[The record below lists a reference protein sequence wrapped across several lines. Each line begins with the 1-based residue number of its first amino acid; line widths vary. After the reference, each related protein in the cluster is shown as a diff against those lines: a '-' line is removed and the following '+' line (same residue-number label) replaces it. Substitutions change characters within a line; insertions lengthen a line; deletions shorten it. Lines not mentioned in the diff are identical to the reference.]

1 MTAKFGC
8 VAGDRNGAKFG
19 DPLLYGG
26 VGKGGVGFL
35 VEEIDDPPATRGAGG
50 ATSAQL
56 YRQEKNS
63 LCSCILA
70 ASRRNLKHSSFSAD
84 AS

>member
-1 MTAKFGC
+1 LRQRSVSVASMTAKFGC

-19 DPLLYGG
+19 EPLLYGG

-56 YRQEKNS
+56 YRQEKIFA
-63 LCSCILA
+63 L
-70 ASRRNLKHSSFSAD
+70 
-84 AS
+84 